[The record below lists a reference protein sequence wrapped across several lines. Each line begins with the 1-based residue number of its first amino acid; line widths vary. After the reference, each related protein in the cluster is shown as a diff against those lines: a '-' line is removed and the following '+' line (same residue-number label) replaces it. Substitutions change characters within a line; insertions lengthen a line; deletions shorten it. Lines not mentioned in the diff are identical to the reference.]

1 MRKVIKLF
9 NDYSKTVSESTYKA
23 EYGKR
28 SQNIK
33 S

>member
-9 NDYSKTVSESTYKA
+9 NDYSKTESTYKA
-23 EYGKR
+23 KYGKR